1 MPTKTIRWVLAHEP
15 QDIFLR
21 AAEKFADQ
29 VYQAS
34 NGELAVEIL
43 SLGEYSEKYNNG
55 VTVFYPDLIKY
66 MNEGKL
72 EMTQMYTHA
81 LGRHSSWFRALD
93 LPFLFTDDNHASR
106 VLDGPIGQKILNTLH
121 NKPGTK
127 NVKGLSFTYSGGFTV
142 ISTNRA
148 IRSVEDL
155 QGLKVRVPHS
165 PVIQDYFEALGMEPV
180 MLELSEIHSA
190 LVSNKIDAAEITYKR
205 LYGANAQDH
214 TDSILHS
221 NHNMFLTSILVSQ
234 DFWSGLSENLQQVI
248 AQSALVSAQYERE
261 DSIKDDLVHRQLCL
275 DNGIN
280 VTDPDAEIQKQF
292 RDRATMIYNKY
303 TPMFGQTFI
312 DKIKSA

>member
-1 MPTKTIRWVLAHEP
+1 
-15 QDIFLR
+15 
-21 AAEKFADQ
+21 
-29 VYQAS
+29 
-34 NGELAVEIL
+34 VEIL

-66 MNEGKL
+66 MSEGKL

-93 LPFLFTDDNHASR
+93 LPFLFTDDDHASR

-148 IRSVEDL
+148 IRSIEDL

-180 MLELSEIHSA
+180 MLELTEIHSA

-234 DFWSGLSENLQQVI
+234 EFWSGLSEDLQQVI

-292 RDRATMIYNKY
+292 RDRATMIYTKY

>member
-34 NGELAVEIL
+34 NGKLAVEIL

-66 MNEGKL
+66 MSEGKL

-93 LPFLFTDDNHASR
+93 LPFLFTDDDHASR

-148 IRSVEDL
+148 IRSIEDL

-180 MLELSEIHSA
+180 MLELTEIHSA

-234 DFWSGLSENLQQVI
+234 EFWSGLSEDLQQVI

-292 RDRATMIYNKY
+292 RDRATMIYTKY

>member
-66 MNEGKL
+66 MSEGKL

-93 LPFLFTDDNHASR
+93 LPFLFTDDDHASR

-148 IRSVEDL
+148 IRSIEDL

-180 MLELSEIHSA
+180 MLELTEIHSA

-234 DFWSGLSENLQQVI
+234 EFWSGLSEDLQQVI

-292 RDRATMIYNKY
+292 RDRATMIYTKY

>member
-15 QDIFLR
+15 LDIFLR

-29 VYQAS
+29 VCQVS

-43 SLGEYSEKYNNG
+43 SLSEYAEKYNNG
-55 VTVFYPDLIKY
+55 VTVSYQDLIKY

-72 EMTQMYTHA
+72 EMTQMYTHS
-81 LGRHSSWFRALD
+81 LGGHSSWFRALD
-93 LPFLFTDDNHASR
+93 LPFLFTDDDHASR
-106 VLDGPIGQKILNTLH
+106 VLDGPIGQKILSTLQS
-121 NKPGTK
+121 KPSTK

-165 PVIQDYFEALGMEPV
+165 PVIQDYFKALGMEPV
-180 MLELSEIHSA
+180 MMELSEIPAA
-190 LVSNKIDAAEITYKR
+190 LTSNKIDASEITYRR
-205 LYGANAQDH
+205 LYEANAQKH

-221 NHNMFLTSILVSQ
+221 NHNIFLTSILVNQ
-234 DFWSGLSENLQQVI
+234 EFWSGLDTDLQQVI
-248 AQSALVSAQYERE
+248 EQAALLAAQDERVDAIE
-261 DSIKDDLVHRQLCL
+261 DDQVHRQLCL
-275 DNGIN
+275 DDGITVN
-280 VTDPDAEIQKQF
+280 DPDAEIQKQF
-292 RDRATMIYNKY
+292 RDRAVMIYDKY

-312 DKIKSA
+312 NKIKTS

>member
-66 MNEGKL
+66 MSEGKL

-81 LGRHSSWFRALD
+81 LGRYSSWFRALD
-93 LPFLFTDDNHASR
+93 LPFLFTDDDHASR

-148 IRSVEDL
+148 IRSIEDL

-180 MLELSEIHSA
+180 MLELTEIHSA

-234 DFWSGLSENLQQVI
+234 DFWSGLSEDLQQVI

-292 RDRATMIYNKY
+292 RDRATMIYTKY

>member
-1 MPTKTIRWVLAHEP
+1 MLTKTIRWVLAHEP

-43 SLGEYSEKYNNG
+43 SLSEYSEKYNNG
-55 VTVFYPDLIKY
+55 VTVFYPDLINY
-66 MNEGKL
+66 LNEGKL
-72 EMTQMYTHA
+72 EMTQMYTHS

-93 LPFLFTDDNHASR
+93 LPFLFTDDDHASR
-106 VLDGPIGQKILNTLH
+106 VLDGPIGQKILSTLQ

-165 PVIQDYFEALGMEPV
+165 PVIQDYFAALGMEPV
-180 MLELSEIHSA
+180 MMELSEIHSA

-234 DFWSGLSENLQQVI
+234 EFWSSLSEDLQQVI
-248 AQSALVSAQYERE
+248 AQSALASAQYERE

-280 VTDPDAEIQKQF
+280 VTDPDEEIQKQF
-292 RDRATMIYNKY
+292 RDRATMIYDKY

-312 DKIKSA
+312 DKIKTA

>member
-43 SLGEYSEKYNNG
+43 SLSEYSEKYNNG
-55 VTVFYPDLIKY
+55 VTVFYPDLIRY
-66 MNEGKL
+66 MNEGKI
-72 EMTQMYTHA
+72 EMTQMYTHS
-81 LGRHSSWFRALD
+81 LGIHSSWFRVLD
-93 LPFLFTDDNHASR
+93 LPFLFTDDDHVSR
-106 VLDGPIGQKILNTLH
+106 VLDGPIGQKILGTLQ

-165 PVIQDYFEALGMEPV
+165 PVIQDYFEALGMDPV
-180 MLELSEIHSA
+180 MLELSEIPDA
-190 LVSNKIDAAEITYKR
+190 LTSNKIDAAEITYRR
-205 LYGANAQDH
+205 LYDANAQEH

-221 NHNMFLTSILVSQ
+221 NHNIFLTSILVNQ
-234 DFWSGLSENLQQVI
+234 EFWSGLDADLQQVI
-248 AQSALVSAQYERE
+248 EQAALLAAQDERVDAIE
-261 DSIKDDLVHRQLCL
+261 DDHVHRQLCL
-275 DNGIN
+275 DDGITVN
-280 VTDPDAEIQKQF
+280 DPDAEIQKQF
-292 RDRATMIYNKY
+292 RDRAVMIYDKY